1 MEWLSLDL
9 PFAHT
14 GLDFMGPLYLCDGK
28 SSKEEGSDKVYIC
41 LFTCAFTRVI
51 HLELTPLSV
60 SSFLLAF
67 WRFISHRGLPVTLL
81 SDNVKTFRS
90 ATRDIRKM
98 MQSDEGMRYLSD
110 DCITWNFII
119 ERAPWWGGRGGWV
132 WERMVKV
139 VKQPLK
145 KTVGCTSL
153 NYDKLTNHNGGD
165 RGNHKCMTIN
175 ICLWWW
181 RVHFHSTYTI
191 SSYYWQMN
199 Y

>member
-41 LFTCAFTRVI
+41 LFTCTFTRVI
-51 HLELTPLSV
+51 HLELTPSLSV
-60 SSFLLAF
+60 NSFLLAF

-90 ATRDIRKM
+90 ATRYIRKM

-110 DCITWNFII
+110 NCITWNFII
-119 ERAPWWGGRGGWV
+119 EQAPWWGGGGVGGFRNAWLKL
-132 WERMVKV
+132 WSNPWR
-139 VKQPLK
+139 KQWDAL
-145 KTVGCTSL
+145 
-153 NYDKLTNHNGGD
+153 H
-165 RGNHKCMTIN
+165 
-175 ICLWWW
+175 
-181 RVHFHSTYTI
+181 
-191 SSYYWQMN
+191 
-199 Y
+199 